1 MSTATAT
8 ATATAKA
15 TPLCKLKQFSVSQ
28 TVQQRHRGRSFAHA
42 LARKRPLT
50 WLGKRDEHLMVTTG
64 LEDCSDTAT
73 RRTSTCE
80 WLEALLG
87 CTTLVTEGK
96 GPGLLILGINTRARK
111 GLSDLTAEME
121 ENQLWVGGAMAM
133 LILMLC

>member
-1 MSTATAT
+1 
-8 ATATAKA
+8 
-15 TPLCKLKQFSVSQ
+15 
-28 TVQQRHRGRSFAHA
+28 
-42 LARKRPLT
+42 
-50 WLGKRDEHLMVTTG
+50 MVTTG

-96 GPGLLILGINTRARK
+96 GPGLLVLGINTRARK

-133 LILMLC
+133 LILMLCCAVLMAMVAYRAEKLGGEGYV